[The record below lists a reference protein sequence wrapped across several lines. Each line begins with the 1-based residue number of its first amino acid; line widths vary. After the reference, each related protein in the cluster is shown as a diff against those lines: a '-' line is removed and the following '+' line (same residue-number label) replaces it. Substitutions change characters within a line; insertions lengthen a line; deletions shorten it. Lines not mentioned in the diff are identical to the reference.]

1 METCSDILELD
12 NQSLYLY
19 KGNFSYYIEKRDER
33 KENALAIQGKAKK
46 AFKRELAWMRSTPS
60 ARTSKSKSRIDR
72 FYEIKKE
79 AKKRLTEDPMHVSVI
94 PERLGGK
101 IVELHNVSCKHGDRV
116 LFNGLTHHFK
126 QGERLGI
133 RNNGSG
139 KTSLLISFFKTM
151 LLVLGRWL
159 GGKPWFGDTI
169 INWVVIS
176 MRIEVIDLWDILIL
190 SFKRRG

>member
-1 METCSDILELD
+1 
-12 NQSLYLY
+12 
-19 KGNFSYYIEKRDER
+19 
-33 KENALAIQGKAKK
+33 
-46 AFKRELAWMRSTPS
+46 MRSTPS

-133 RNNGSG
+133 VGNNGSG
-139 KTSLLISFFKTM
+139 KTSLLNIILQNNAPSTGKVVVGET
-151 LLVLGRWL
+151 VVWGHYHQLGCDFNEDWR
-159 GGKPWFGDTI
+159 
-169 INWVVIS
+169 
-176 MRIEVIDLWDILIL
+176 VIDAVRDIADFIPLKGGVKLTAEGLLERFLFPRNMQHQVIRVL
-190 SFKRRG
+190 SGGEKKEVAPVENSNG